1 MIADDPVGVH
11 HCRRSVHHCRRL
23 LCSIGR
29 RLTNADDLGRGLWLL
44 VAYSIG
50 LGIPF
55 LIAAAWAGQ
64 FSAWLRR
71 YGHLR
76 RYAGPLAGGFLV
88 VIGVLLFTDSLA
100 VLATNGAVA
109 DLQVHLDEGAITL
122 WQQIFGGGAQ

>member
-1 MIADDPVGVH
+1 M
-11 HCRRSVHHCRRL
+11 
-23 LCSIGR
+23 
-29 RLTNADDLGRGLWLL
+29 WLL

-55 LIAAAWAGQ
+55 LLAAAWAGQ

-88 VIGVLLFTDSLA
+88 LLGALLLTDSLA
-100 VLATNGAVA
+100 VLAANGAVA
-109 DLQVHLDEGAITL
+109 DLQVRLDEGAISL
-122 WQQIFGGGAQ
+122 WQRFFGGGAR